1 MTARRPQDGPA
12 RENGDQGRP
21 ASHRAAEQGRGVETG
36 RLTALQSVAGNA
48 AVVQMLHRAGHGWV
62 HEQHQHGAG
71 CGHQQAVQRSAVHDV
86 LKAPGRPLDEAT
98 RTDMES
104 RLGADFSDVRIHDDA
119 AARAS
124 AGEVGAHAYTS
135 GSHVVIGDG
144 GADKHTLA
152 HELTHVI
159 QQRQGPVAG
168 TDNGSGLKVS
178 DPGDRFEREA
188 EANARRAMASSP
200 VQRDAVEGAEGAEAV
215 ESAEAVRTA
224 ENSATLGTSSTLGTS
239 ETLGT
244 SATVGTSE
252 TAQERTPSLGPAVV
266 QRYHQGFL
274 VAPGNEMV
282 HLKVSQ
288 TGQYFMIVNEYDTT
302 TIWGSANAAVPRY
315 CRPTEQQDVPLTI
328 QVGND
333 TLTGVYT
340 EYEPESAFLAD
351 CSHTAEEIMHRR
363 RLQMGQDA
371 SRIRGGAVFGGEG
384 HNGNVREALAYAWR
398 RGAGNGEERPN
409 PGQAFSII
417 ETMWDMD
424 DADHEHA
431 SPSNESGW
439 PYHVAAVVAVD
450 GNDRITIEQ
459 TAGSSDAVQNQGYEG
474 IIDIYTSGSLAGGAA
489 LPDSFHG
496 RHGGA
501 FSQGAVTV
509 TLAPINE
516 GRLRQERGARPYTA
530 G

>member
-1 MTARRPQDGPA
+1 MTARRPQDGPG
-12 RENGDQGRP
+12 RETADQARP
-21 ASHRAAEQGRGVETG
+21 AARTAAEPGRGVETG
-36 RLTALQSVAGNA
+36 RLAALQSVAGNA

-62 HEQHQHGAG
+62 QEQHQHGAG

-86 LKAPGRPLDEAT
+86 LKAPGRPLDDAT

-144 GADKHTLA
+144 GTDKHTLA

-200 VQRDAVEGAEGAEAV
+200 VQRDAVESTESTEGAETAKTP
-215 ESAEAVRTA
+215 ETAGTA
-224 ENSATLGTSSTLGTS
+224 ETA
-239 ETLGT
+239 E
-244 SATVGTSE
+244 TVGTSE
-252 TAQERTPSLGPAVV
+252 TAQGRTPAYGSAVV
-266 QRYHQGFL
+266 QRYHLGSL
-274 VAPGNEMV
+274 VDAGQAPV

-288 TGQYFMIVNEYDTT
+288 TGQYFMIVDEYDTT
-302 TIWGSANAAVPRY
+302 TIWGRADAAVPRY
-315 CRPTEQQDVPLTI
+315 CKATDQENVPLTI
-328 QVGND
+328 QVGDQTVN
-333 TLTGVYT
+333 GVYT
-340 EYEPESAFLAD
+340 EYEPLSAFLAD

-384 HNGNVREALAYAWR
+384 HNGNIQEALAYARR
-398 RGAGNGEERPN
+398 RGGGNGEERPN
-409 PGQAFSII
+409 PGEAFSII
-417 ETMWDMD
+417 ETLWNMH
-424 DADHEHA
+424 DADHDFA
-431 SPSNESGW
+431 SPSNASGW

-450 GNDRITIEQ
+450 GDDRITIEQ

-489 LPDSFHG
+489 LPESFHG

-516 GRLRQERGARPYTA
+516 GRLRQERGARPYTDD
-530 G
+530 

>member
-21 ASHRAAEQGRGVETG
+21 ASHKAAERGRGVETG

-71 CGHQQAVQRSAVHDV
+71 CGHQQAVQRSAVHEV

-200 VQRDAVEGAEGAEAV
+200 VQRNAVEGAEAV

-224 ENSATLGTSSTLGTS
+224 ETSAP
-239 ETLGT
+239 LGT

-274 VAPGNEMV
+274 VGPGNEMV

-288 TGQYFMIVNEYDTT
+288 TGQYFMIVDEYDTT
-302 TIWGSANAAVPRY
+302 TIWGSVNAAEPRY
-315 CRPTEQQDVPLTI
+315 CRPTEQQNVTLTI

-340 EYEPESAFLAD
+340 EYEPASAFLAD
-351 CSHTAEEIMHRR
+351 CSHTAEEIMHRK

-371 SRIRGGAVFGGEG
+371 SRISGGAVFGGEG

-424 DADHEHA
+424 DADHEDA

-450 GNDRITIEQ
+450 GDDRITIEQ

-516 GRLRQERGARPYTA
+516 GGLRQERGTRPYTA

>member
-12 RENGDQGRP
+12 RETADR
-21 ASHRAAEQGRGVETG
+21 ARSAARTAAEPGRGVETG
-36 RLTALQSVAGNA
+36 RLAALQSVAGNA

-62 HEQHQHGAG
+62 QEQHQHGAD
-71 CGHQQAVQRSAVHDV
+71 CGRQQAVQRSAVHDV
-86 LKAPGRPLDEAT
+86 LMAPGRPLDEAT
-98 RTDMES
+98 RSDMES

-144 GADKHTLA
+144 GTDKHTLA

-188 EANARRAMASSP
+188 EANARRAMASAP
-200 VQRDAVEGAEGAEAV
+200 VQRDAVESTERAGTARTPETAGTAKAAE
-215 ESAEAVRTA
+215 
-224 ENSATLGTSSTLGTS
+224 
-239 ETLGT
+239 
-244 SATVGTSE
+244 TVGTSE
-252 TAQERTPSLGPAVV
+252 TAQERTPAYGSAVV
-266 QRYHQGFL
+266 QRYHQGSL
-274 VAPGNEMV
+274 VDPGPAPV

-288 TGQYFMIVNEYDTT
+288 TGQYFMIVNDWDTT
-302 TIWGSANAAVPRY
+302 TIWGRADAAVPRY
-315 CRPTEQQDVPLTI
+315 CRATGQRNVPLTI
-328 QVGND
+328 QVGD
-333 TLTGVYT
+333 QTLNGVYT
-340 EYEPESAFLAD
+340 EYEPLSAFLAD

-384 HNGNVREALAYAWR
+384 HNGNVQEALAYARRR
-398 RGAGNGEERPN
+398 RGGDGEERPN
-409 PGQAFSII
+409 PGEAFSII
-417 ETMWDMD
+417 ETRWNMD
-424 DADHEHA
+424 DADHEYA
-431 SPSNESGW
+431 SPSNASGW
-439 PYHVAAVVAVD
+439 PYHVAAVVAMD
-450 GNDRITIEQ
+450 GDDRITIEQ

-489 LPDSFHG
+489 LPASFHG

-516 GRLRQERGARPYTA
+516 GGLRQERGARPYTDD
-530 G
+530 

>member
-21 ASHRAAEQGRGVETG
+21 ASHKAAEQGRGVETG

-86 LKAPGRPLDEAT
+86 LRAPGRPLDEAT

-168 TDNGSGLKVS
+168 TDNGGGLKVS

-200 VQRDAVEGAEGAEAV
+200 VQRDAVEGAE
-215 ESAEAVRTA
+215 AVRPSET
-224 ENSATLGTSSTLGTS
+224 SAIVGTST
-239 ETLGT
+239 
-244 SATVGTSE
+244 TVGTSE
-252 TAQERTPSLGPAVV
+252 TAQERTPALGPAVV
-266 QRYHQGFL
+266 QRYHQGSL
-274 VAPGNEMV
+274 VAPGNKV
-282 HLKVSQ
+282 VRLKVSQ
-288 TGQYFMIVNEYDTT
+288 TGQYFMIVDRYDTT
-302 TIWGSANAAVPRY
+302 TIWGSVNAAVPRY
-315 CRPTEQQDVPLTI
+315 CSPTEQQNVTLTI

-351 CSHTAEEIMHRR
+351 CSHTAEEIMHRK

-371 SRIRGGAVFGGEG
+371 SRISGGAVFGGEG
-384 HNGNVREALAYAWR
+384 HNGNVREALAYARR

-409 PGQAFSII
+409 PGEAFSII
-417 ETMWDMD
+417 ETMWDMR
-424 DADHEHA
+424 DADHEDA
-431 SPSNESGW
+431 SPSNASGW
-439 PYHVAAVVAVD
+439 PYHVAAVVALD
-450 GNDRITIEQ
+450 GDDRITIEQ

-489 LPDSFHG
+489 LPASFHG

-509 TLAPINE
+509 TLAPIDE
-516 GRLRQERGARPYTA
+516 GRLRQERGTRPYT

>member
-21 ASHRAAEQGRGVETG
+21 ASHKAAEQGRGVETG

-86 LKAPGRPLDEAT
+86 LRAPGRPLDEAT

-168 TDNGSGLKVS
+168 TDNGGGLKVS

-200 VQRDAVEGAEGAEAV
+200 VQRDAVEGV
-215 ESAEAVRTA
+215 EAVRPSET
-224 ENSATLGTSSTLGTS
+224 SAIVGTST
-239 ETLGT
+239 
-244 SATVGTSE
+244 TVGTSE
-252 TAQERTPSLGPAVV
+252 TAQERTPALGPAVV
-266 QRYHQGFL
+266 QRYHQGSL
-274 VAPGNEMV
+274 VGPGNEMV

-288 TGQYFMIVNEYDTT
+288 TGQYFMIVDEYDTT
-302 TIWGSANAAVPRY
+302 TIWGSVNAAVPRC
-315 CRPTEQQDVPLTI
+315 CRPTKQQNVTLTI

-351 CSHTAEEIMHRR
+351 CSHTAEEIMHRK

-371 SRIRGGAVFGGEG
+371 SRISGGAVFGGEG
-384 HNGNVREALAYAWR
+384 HNGNVREARAYARR

-409 PGQAFSII
+409 PGEAFSII
-417 ETMWDMD
+417 ETTWDMH
-424 DADHEHA
+424 DADHEDA
-431 SPSNESGW
+431 SPSNASGW

-450 GNDRITIEQ
+450 GDDRITIEQ

-489 LPDSFHG
+489 LPASFHG

-516 GRLRQERGARPYTA
+516 GRLRQERGTRPYT

>member
-21 ASHRAAEQGRGVETG
+21 ASHKAAEQGRGVETG

-86 LKAPGRPLDEAT
+86 LRAPGRPLDEAT

-168 TDNGSGLKVS
+168 TDNGGDLKVS

-200 VQRDAVEGAEGAEAV
+200 VQRDAVEGAE
-215 ESAEAVRTA
+215 AVRTA
-224 ENSATLGTSSTLGTS
+224 ATVGTST
-239 ETLGT
+239 
-244 SATVGTSE
+244 TVGTSE
-252 TAQERTPSLGPAVV
+252 TAQERTPALGPAVV
-266 QRYHQGFL
+266 QRYHQGSL
-274 VAPGNEMV
+274 VAPGNKV
-282 HLKVSQ
+282 VRLKVSQ
-288 TGQYFMIVNEYDTT
+288 TGQYFMIVDRYDTT
-302 TIWGSANAAVPRY
+302 TIWGSVNAAVPRY
-315 CRPTEQQDVPLTI
+315 CSPTEQQNVTLTI

-351 CSHTAEEIMHRR
+351 CSHTAEEIMHRK

-371 SRIRGGAVFGGEG
+371 SRISGGAVFGGEG
-384 HNGNVREALAYAWR
+384 HNGNVREARAYARR

-409 PGQAFSII
+409 PGEAFSII
-417 ETMWDMD
+417 ETMWDMH
-424 DADHEHA
+424 DADHEDA
-431 SPSNESGW
+431 SPSNASGW

-450 GNDRITIEQ
+450 GDDRITIEQ

-489 LPDSFHG
+489 LPASFHG

-516 GRLRQERGARPYTA
+516 GRLRQERGTRPYT

>member
-1 MTARRPQDGPA
+1 MTARRPQHGPA

-21 ASHRAAEQGRGVETG
+21 ASHKAAGQGRGVETG

-86 LKAPGRPLDEAT
+86 LRAPGRPLDEAT

-168 TDNGSGLKVS
+168 TDNGGGLKVS

-200 VQRDAVEGAEGAEAV
+200 VQRDAVEGAE
-215 ESAEAVRTA
+215 AVRPAETSATA
-224 ENSATLGTSSTLGTS
+224 ETST
-239 ETLGT
+239 
-244 SATVGTSE
+244 TVGTSE
-252 TAQERTPSLGPAVV
+252 TAQERTPALGPAVV
-266 QRYHQGFL
+266 QRYHQGSL
-274 VAPGNEMV
+274 VGPGNEMV

-288 TGQYFMIVNEYDTT
+288 TGQYFMIVDEYDTT
-302 TIWGSANAAVPRY
+302 TIWGSVNAAVPRY
-315 CRPTEQQDVPLTI
+315 CRPTKQQNVTLTI

-351 CSHTAEEIMHRR
+351 CSHTAEEIMHRK

-371 SRIRGGAVFGGEG
+371 SRISGGAVFGGEG
-384 HNGNVREALAYAWR
+384 HNGNVREARAYARR

-409 PGQAFSII
+409 PGEAFSII
-417 ETMWDMD
+417 ETMWDMH
-424 DADHEHA
+424 DADHEDA
-431 SPSNESGW
+431 SPSNASGW

-450 GNDRITIEQ
+450 GDDRITIEQ

-489 LPDSFHG
+489 LPASFHG

-516 GRLRQERGARPYTA
+516 GRLRQERGTRPYT

>member
-21 ASHRAAEQGRGVETG
+21 ASHKAAEQGRGVETG

-86 LKAPGRPLDEAT
+86 LRAPGRPLDEAT

-168 TDNGSGLKVS
+168 TDNGGGLKVS

-200 VQRDAVEGAEGAEAV
+200 VQRDAVEGAE
-215 ESAEAVRTA
+215 AVRTA
-224 ENSATLGTSSTLGTS
+224 ATVGTST
-239 ETLGT
+239 
-244 SATVGTSE
+244 TVGTSE
-252 TAQERTPSLGPAVV
+252 TAQERTPALGPAVV
-266 QRYHQGFL
+266 QRYHQGSL
-274 VAPGNEMV
+274 VGPGNEMV

-288 TGQYFMIVNEYDTT
+288 TGQYFMIVDEYDTT
-302 TIWGSANAAVPRY
+302 TIWGSVNAAVPRY
-315 CRPTEQQDVPLTI
+315 CRPTKQQNVTLTI
-328 QVGND
+328 RVGND

-351 CSHTAEEIMHRR
+351 CSHTAEEIMHRK

-371 SRIRGGAVFGGEG
+371 SRISGGAVFGGEG
-384 HNGNVREALAYAWR
+384 HNGNVREAREYARR

-409 PGQAFSII
+409 PGEAFSII
-417 ETMWDMD
+417 ETMWDMH
-424 DADHEHA
+424 DADHEDA
-431 SPSNESGW
+431 SPSNASGW

-450 GNDRITIEQ
+450 GDDRITIEQ

-489 LPDSFHG
+489 LPASFHG

-516 GRLRQERGARPYTA
+516 GRLRQERGTRPYT

>member
-21 ASHRAAEQGRGVETG
+21 ASHKAAEQGRGVETG
-36 RLTALQSVAGNA
+36 RLTALQSVAGNP

-86 LKAPGRPLDEAT
+86 LRAPGRPLDEAT

-168 TDNGSGLKVS
+168 TDNGGGLKVS

-200 VQRDAVEGAEGAEAV
+200 VQRDAVGSAEAV
-215 ESAEAVRTA
+215 ETSETVRTA
-224 ENSATLGTSSTLGTS
+224 ETS
-239 ETLGT
+239 E
-244 SATVGTSE
+244 TVGTSE
-252 TAQERTPSLGPAVV
+252 TAQERTPARGPAVV

-274 VAPGNEMV
+274 LAPGNEMV

-288 TGQYFMIVNEYDTT
+288 TGQYFMFVNEYDTT

-315 CRPTEQQDVPLTI
+315 CRPTDQQDVTLTI
-328 QVGND
+328 HVGND

-351 CSHTAEEIMHRR
+351 CSHTAEEIMHRK

-371 SRIRGGAVFGGEG
+371 SRISGGAVFGGEG
-384 HNGNVREALAYAWR
+384 HNGNVREALAYAAR
-398 RGAGNGEERPN
+398 RERGTARSGRTP
-409 PGQAFSII
+409 ARR
-417 ETMWDMD
+417 
-424 DADHEHA
+424 
-431 SPSNESGW
+431 SPSSRPCGTW
-439 PYHVAAVVAVD
+439 TTP
-450 GNDRITIEQ
+450 T
-459 TAGSSDAVQNQGYEG
+459 
-474 IIDIYTSGSLAGGAA
+474 TSGPLRRTTPGG
-489 LPDSFHG
+489 
-496 RHGGA
+496 
-501 FSQGAVTV
+501 
-509 TLAPINE
+509 PITSP
-516 GRLRQERGARPYTA
+516 RSWPWTATTASRSSRPRG
-530 G
+530 